1 MSIPRKM
8 SIETQLAAKEPKRAR
23 GKLRV
28 AALLDAGAAL
38 FAEKGYEATTM
49 TEIAQRSGAAI
60 GSLYQFFPSKD
71 ALAEALFN
79 RYAERTAT
87 ALQHVV
93 DRAPG
98 LSSAPLADL
107 LVDYKLALRSDRDAV
122 VDFSSSIAAVVERRK
137 PLRDA
142 VRREI
147 AAILRSANDGL
158 TDEQATAAAV
168 MIGEIMKTVPML
180 AKAEE
185 DSRLPLIIQAR
196 TALALYIER
205 VLDAGAVRRRGG
217 RS

>member
-1 MSIPRKM
+1 M
-8 SIETQLAAKEPKRAR
+8 SIETQLVAKEPKRAR

-60 GSLYQFFPSKD
+60 GSLYQFFPSKE

-93 DRAPG
+93 VRAQG
-98 LSSAPLADL
+98 LSSAQLADL

-147 AAILRSANDGL
+147 ASLLRSVNVEL
-158 TDEQATAAAV
+158 TDEKATTAAV
-168 MIGEIMKTVPML
+168 MITEIMKTVPML
-180 AKAEE
+180 AKAEQ
-185 DSRLPLIIQAR
+185 DSRLPLVMQAR

-205 VLDAGAVRRRGG
+205 LLAT
-217 RS
+217 

>member
-1 MSIPRKM
+1 MKMTFMNIPRKM
-8 SIETQLAAKEPKRAR
+8 SIETQQSAKEPKRAR

-28 AALLDAGAAL
+28 AALLDAAAAL

-60 GSLYQFFPSKD
+60 GSLYQFFPSKE

-87 ALQHVV
+87 ALERVGE
-93 DRAPG
+93 RAPG
-98 LSSAPLADL
+98 LSSAQLADL

-147 AAILRSANDGL
+147 AAILRSANDAL
-158 TDEQATAAAV
+158 TDEQSTAAAV

-180 AKAEE
+180 AKAEQ
-185 DSRLPLIIQAR
+185 DSRLPLVMQAR

-205 VLDAGAVRRRGG
+205 MLET
-217 RS
+217 

>member
-8 SIETQLAAKEPKRAR
+8 SIESTLAKEPKRAR

-60 GSLYQFFPSKD
+60 GSLYQFFPSKE
-71 ALAEALFN
+71 ALAEALFD
-79 RYAERTAT
+79 RYAERTA
-87 ALQHVV
+87 AAFQHVL
-93 DRAPG
+93 DCASG
-98 LSSAPLADL
+98 SSAAELADL

-122 VDFSSSIAAVVERRK
+122 VDFSGSIAAVVERRK

-142 VRREI
+142 LRRQL
-147 AAILRSANDGL
+147 AAILRSAHNAL
-158 TDEQATAAAV
+158 TEEQATAAAV
-168 MIGEIMKTVPML
+168 MISEIMRTVPML

-185 DSRLPLIIQAR
+185 DSGLPLVMQAR
-196 TALALYIER
+196 IALALYIGR
-205 VLDAGAVRRRGG
+205 LLDAGAVQEPNRAR
-217 RS
+217 

>member
-49 TEIAQRSGAAI
+49 TEIALRSGAAI
-60 GSLYQFFPSKD
+60 GSLYQFFPSKE
-71 ALAEALFN
+71 ALAEALFD

-93 DRAPG
+93 ERAPG
-98 LSSAPLADL
+98 LSPAELADL

-122 VDFSSSIAAVVERRK
+122 VDFSSSIAAIVERRK
-137 PLRDA
+137 PLRHA

-147 AAILRSANDGL
+147 AAILRSANDAL
-158 TDEQATAAAV
+158 TDQQATAAAV
-168 MIGEIMKTVPML
+168 MISEIMKTVPML

-185 DSRLPLIIQAR
+185 DGRLPLVMQAR

-205 VLDAGAVRRRGG
+205 LLET
-217 RS
+217 

>member
-1 MSIPRKM
+1 MSTPRKM
-8 SIETQLAAKEPKRAR
+8 SIETQLVAKEPKRAR

-60 GSLYQFFPSKD
+60 GSLYQFFPSKE

-93 DRAPG
+93 VRAQG
-98 LSSAPLADL
+98 LSSAQLADL

-147 AAILRSANDGL
+147 ASLLRSVNVEL
-158 TDEQATAAAV
+158 TDEKATTAAV
-168 MIGEIMKTVPML
+168 MITEIMKTVPML
-180 AKAEE
+180 AKAEQ
-185 DSRLPLIIQAR
+185 DSRLPLVMQAR

-205 VLDAGAVRRRGG
+205 LLAT
-217 RS
+217 

>member
-1 MSIPRKM
+1 M
-8 SIETQLAAKEPKRAR
+8 SIETKLAAKEPKRAR

-98 LSSAPLADL
+98 LSSAHLADW

-147 AAILRSANDGL
+147 AAILRSANDAL

-180 AKAEE
+180 AKAEA

-196 TALALYIER
+196 TALALYIEH
-205 VLDAGAVRRRGG
+205 VLEA
-217 RS
+217 

>member
-1 MSIPRKM
+1 M

>member
-8 SIETQLAAKEPKRAR
+8 SIETHLVAKEPKRAR

-28 AALLDAGAAL
+28 TALLDAGAAL

-60 GSLYQFFPSKD
+60 GSLYQFFPSKE
-71 ALAEALFN
+71 AFAEALFN

-87 ALQHVV
+87 ALQRVV

-98 LSSAPLADL
+98 LSSAQLADL
-107 LVDYKLALRSDRDAV
+107 LVDYKLALRSDGDAV

-147 AAILRSANDGL
+147 AAILRSANDAL
-158 TDEQATAAAV
+158 TDETATAAAV

-185 DSRLPLIIQAR
+185 DSRLPLVTQAR

-205 VLDAGAVRRRGG
+205 LLGT
-217 RS
+217 

>member
-1 MSIPRKM
+1 MSTPRKM
-8 SIETQLAAKEPKRAR
+8 SIETQLVAKEPKRAR

-60 GSLYQFFPSKD
+60 GSLYQFFPSKE

-93 DRAPG
+93 VRAPG
-98 LSSAPLADL
+98 LSSAQLADL

-147 AAILRSANDGL
+147 ASLLRSVNVEL
-158 TDEQATAAAV
+158 TDEKATTAAV
-168 MIGEIMKTVPML
+168 MITEIMKTVPML
-180 AKAEE
+180 AKAEQ
-185 DSRLPLIIQAR
+185 DSRLPLVMQAR
-196 TALALYIER
+196 TAVALYIER
-205 VLDAGAVRRRGG
+205 LLAT
-217 RS
+217 